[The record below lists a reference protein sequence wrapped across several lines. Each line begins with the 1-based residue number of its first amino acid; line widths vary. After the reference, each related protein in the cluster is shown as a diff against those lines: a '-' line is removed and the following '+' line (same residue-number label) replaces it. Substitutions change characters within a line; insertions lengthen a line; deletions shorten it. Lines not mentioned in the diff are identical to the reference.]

1 MCIHECSEEH
11 SLHLLYSCL
20 CIVLKKVRLQ
30 VITDTP
36 FFVRYAGASKGHN
49 CVARCF
55 LQEDTTC
62 LVTRSALRDCLYSRE
77 WC

>member
-49 CVARCF
+49 CVERCF
-55 LQEDTTC
+55 LQERHDLLGEEIC
-62 LVTRSALRDCLYSRE
+62 LARLPVF
-77 WC
+77 